1 MGVLRFILGDQLT
14 PSLSSLRDAN
24 PDNDTILMCE
34 VMEEASYVPH
44 HKQKIAFVFSAM
56 RHFAEE
62 LDAKG
67 FTVRYV
73 KLDDDDN
80 SGSFSAELSRA
91 VDALGASKIVVT
103 EPGEYRVLAAMQNWE
118 TELGIE
124 VEIRE
129 DDRFICSHNTFEAWA
144 EDRKELRMEFFY
156 REMRRKTG
164 FLMEGDDP
172 IGGQWNFDKEN
183 RKSLPEDI
191 TLPSAYNPQ
200 SDDITEAVLKMV
212 ADRFHDHFGTLEGFS
227 FPVTRAQ
234 ALRGLDRF
242 INDRLPQY
250 GDYQDAM
257 KQGEPT
263 LFHALIASSLNAGL
277 LLPVEVCNRAEKA
290 YHDGTAPLNAV
301 EGFIRQIIGWREYV
315 RGIYWL
321 KMPDYKKSNFLDAK
335 RNLPDFYWSADTKM
349 NCIRQVVQET
359 RDHAYAHHI
368 QRLMVT
374 GNFALLY
381 GVAPAQINDWYLS
394 VYADAYEWVQLPNT
408 HGMVMFADGGLLGS
422 KPYAASGSYINKMSD
437 YCKDCA
443 FDPATKNGEKACPFN
458 YLYWN
463 FLIENQSK
471 LKGNR
476 RMAMMYATLGRMADD
491 KREEVQSDASAFI
504 RKTASNGYKS

>member
-1 MGVLRFILGDQLT
+1 MAVLRFVLGDQLT
-14 PSLSSLRDAN
+14 PSLSSLRDAD
-24 PDNDTILMCE
+24 PQNDIVLICE
-34 VMEEASYVPH
+34 VAEEAGYVAH
-44 HKQKIAFVFSAM
+44 HKQKIAFLFSAM
-56 RHFAEE
+56 RHFASE
-62 LDAKG
+62 LEDKG
-67 FTVRYV
+67 FTVRYT
-73 KLDDDDN
+73 KLDDDN
-80 SGSFSAELSRA
+80 NAGSFRAELGRA
-91 VDALGASKIVVT
+91 VDELGVSKVVVT
-103 EPGEYRVLAAMQNWE
+103 EPGEFRVLEAMRNWE
-118 TELGIE
+118 TELGID
-124 VEIRE
+124 VEIRD
-129 DDRFICSHNTFEAWA
+129 DDRFICSHSEFQNWA
-144 EDRKELRMEFFY
+144 DGRKELRMEYFY

-183 RKSLPEDI
+183 RKSLPKDI
-191 TLPSAYNPQ
+191 DLPAPYKPQ
-200 SDDITEAVLKMV
+200 ADDITTDALELV
-212 ADRFHDHFGTLEGFS
+212 ADRFGGHFGTLEGFS
-227 FPVTRAQ
+227 LPVTRTQ

-242 INDRLPQY
+242 IKERLPLY

-263 LFHALIASSLNAGL
+263 LFHALIAPALNAGL
-277 LLPVEVCNRAEKA
+277 LLPMEICERAEKA
-290 YHDGTAPLNAV
+290 YHAGEAPLNAV

-321 KMPDYKKSNFLDAK
+321 KMPDYAQTNFLNAK
-335 RNLPDFYWSADTKM
+335 RDLPEFYWSADTEM
-349 NCIRQVVQET
+349 NCMRQVVEET

-381 GVAPAQINDWYLS
+381 GVEPAQINEWYLA

-437 YCKDCA
+437 YCKNCA
-443 FDPATKNGEKACPFN
+443 FSPSIKNGEKACPFN

-463 FLIENQSK
+463 FLIENQAQ

-476 RMAMMYATLGRMADD
+476 RMAMMYATLGKMDEGKRSQIEAD
-491 KREEVQSDASAFI
+491 ANAFFE
-504 RKTASNGYKS
+504 KTSS

>member
-1 MGVLRFILGDQLT
+1 MPVLRFILGDQLT
-14 PSLSSLRDAN
+14 PSLSSLRDAD
-24 PDNDTILMCE
+24 PDNDIILMCE
-34 VMEEASYVPH
+34 VSEEADYVSH

-56 RHFAEE
+56 RHFAGE
-62 LDAKG
+62 LEAQG
-67 FTVRYV
+67 FNVRYTQ
-73 KLDDDDN
+73 LDDDAN
-80 SGSFSAELSRA
+80 AGSFGAELARA
-91 VDALGASKIVVT
+91 VDALDISKVVVT
-103 EPGEYRVLAAMQNWE
+103 EPGEFRVLEAMQDWE
-118 TELGIE
+118 TELGID

-129 DDRFICSHNTFEAWA
+129 DDRFICSHQEFANWTEG
-144 EDRKELRMEFFY
+144 RKELRMEYFY

-164 FLMEGDDP
+164 LLMEGDDP
-172 IGGQWNFDKEN
+172 IGGQWNFDKDN
-183 RKSLPEDI
+183 RKSLPKNID
-191 TLPSAYNPQ
+191 LPAPYHPQ
-200 SDDITEAVLKMV
+200 SDDITKDVLDLV
-212 ADRFHDHFGTLEGFS
+212 ADRFASHFGTLEKFAI
-227 FPVTRAQ
+227 PVTRSQ

-242 INDRLPQY
+242 ITERLPLY

-263 LFHALIASSLNAGL
+263 LFHALIAPALNAGL
-277 LLPVEVCNRAEKA
+277 LLPMEICNRAEQA
-290 YHDGTAPLNAV
+290 YHDGLAPLNAV

-321 KMPDYKKSNFLDAK
+321 KMPDYKQTNFLNAERD
-335 RNLPDFYWSADTKM
+335 LPDFYWSADTDM

-374 GNFALLY
+374 GSFALLY
-381 GVAPAQINDWYLS
+381 GVEPAQINEWYLA

-443 FDPATKNGEKACPFN
+443 FDPAIKNGEKACPFN

-463 FLIENQSK
+463 FMIENQAS

-476 RMAMMYATLGRMADD
+476 RMAMMYATLGKMAED
-491 KREEVQSDASAFI
+491 KREEIRADARAFI
-504 RKTASNGYKS
+504 RATGSKAERS